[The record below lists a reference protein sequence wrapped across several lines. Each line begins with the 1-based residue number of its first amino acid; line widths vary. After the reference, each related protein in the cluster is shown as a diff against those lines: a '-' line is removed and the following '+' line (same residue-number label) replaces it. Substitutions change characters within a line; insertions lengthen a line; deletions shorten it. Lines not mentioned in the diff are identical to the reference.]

1 MSLALADYQLH
12 VLSRSQLNLSN
23 NRLGP
28 DGAKAL
34 VPALV
39 RGSLTHLD
47 LGGNELGSEGAKA
60 LAAALK
66 MNEACTL
73 KKLNA
78 DSSSYNHPDLVAACK
93 LRGIALT

>member
-1 MSLALADYQLH
+1 MKGKGMVSIGMAH
-12 VLSRSQLNLSN
+12 CK
-23 NRLGP
+23 LGVE
-28 DGAKAL
+28 GAKAIAEMASVL
-34 VPALV
+34 A
-39 RGSLTHLD
+39 SLTHLD